1 MIDWVRV
8 AELRDEIG
16 PEDFDE
22 VAELFLMEVE
32 DTLSQV
38 DDAMSDLPHM
48 QELLHFLKGSALNLG
63 FGAMSDMCCQGE
75 MDAARGV
82 FSIDVSELKDLY
94 QASRQTFEAE
104 FHTRF
109 AA

>member
-1 MIDWVRV
+1 MIDWDRV

-32 DTLSQV
+32 DTLSQL
-38 DDAMSDLPHM
+38 DDAKSDLPQM
-48 QELLHFLKGSALNLG
+48 KELLHFLKGSALNLG
-63 FGAMSDMCCQGE
+63 FGAMSDMCSKGE
-75 MDAARGV
+75 TDAARGV
-82 FSIDVSELKDLY
+82 QSVDVSELRKLY
-94 QASRQTFEAE
+94 EASRHTFEAE
-104 FHTRF
+104 FAARF